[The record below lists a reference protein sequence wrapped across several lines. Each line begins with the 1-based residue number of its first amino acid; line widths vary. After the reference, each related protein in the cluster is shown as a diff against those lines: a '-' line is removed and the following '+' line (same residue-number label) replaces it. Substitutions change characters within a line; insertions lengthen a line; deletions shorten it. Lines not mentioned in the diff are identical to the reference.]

1 MAKEAT
7 IYDIAAHL
15 NISAATVSRAL
26 NNKPRVK
33 QKTIDKVKKAAGEL
47 GYRHNMLASNLRRQK
62 SKTIGLLLHEL
73 NSNFVTSVLS
83 GIEKVATAEGYDL
96 LIAHS
101 AEDGLREIANAKN
114 IFSKR
119 VDGLIASLALGTK
132 NIEHFTPFFERKIP
146 VVFFDRVP
154 DTDNCIK
161 VVIDNYKAGYDATAH
176 LIQNGYRHI
185 AHITAELSRNVYNER
200 YKGYKSALQDHH
212 LPFDESLISVCSRNK
227 EDIVKSVNQLLE
239 HRPDAFFITNDFA
252 AAVCM
257 AELKKKGLRVPDD
270 IGVFGFNNDI
280 LGDLITP
287 LLSTVD
293 YPGSQ
298 TGEAAARELFNL
310 LKYEDNKETYKKIII
325 PSKIII
331 RESSVKHKR

>member
-1 MAKEAT
+1 MAKEIT

-26 NNKPRVK
+26 NNKSKVR

-47 GYRHNMLASNLRRQK
+47 GYRHNMLASNLRQQK

-73 NSNFVTSVLS
+73 NSNFVTAVLS
-83 GIEKVATAEGYDL
+83 GIEKIATAEGYDL

-101 AEDGLREIANAKN
+101 AEDGLREIANARN

-119 VDGLIASLALGTK
+119 VDGLMASLALGTK
-132 NIEHFTPFFERKIP
+132 NIDHYTPFFERKIP

-161 VVIDNYKAGYDATAH
+161 VVIDNFKAGYDATIH
-176 LIQNGYRHI
+176 LIRNGYKNI
-185 AHITAELSRNVYNER
+185 AHVTAGLSRNVYNER
-200 YKGYKSALQDHH
+200 FAGYKSALLDAH
-212 LPFDESLISVCSRNK
+212 LPFREELVSICSRDK
-227 EDIVKSVNQLLE
+227 EDIVKSVNQLLA
-239 HRPDAFFITNDFA
+239 HQPDAFFITNDFA

-257 AELKKKGLRVPDD
+257 AELKKKGMRVPDD
-270 IGVFGFNNDI
+270 IGIFGFNNDI
-280 LGDLITP
+280 LGDLVTP

-298 TGEAAARELFNL
+298 MGEAAARELFNL
-310 LKYEDNKETYKKIII
+310 LKYQDNKETYKKIII
-325 PSKIII
+325 PSNIII
-331 RESSVKHKR
+331 RESSVKRR